1 MPGKYH
7 KYILIILQLV
17 LFAGLSSHADEGY
30 NFKQISLN
38 EGLSQS
44 TVRCILTDHKG
55 YIWIGTRSGLNRF
68 DRYKLKSFFYNSSD
82 PGSIPSNQ
90 INFLLE
96 DKSGKLYVGTEN
108 GLVSYDASR
117 DSFKPVLFQGKAL
130 QVRSGLLSSGD
141 LFLAGEG
148 KLYRVSAGEVEEI
161 PIKRKETTTEMFSS
175 IRMWKSGKLLL
186 STRRDGL
193 WIYEQ
198 NSRRLSRAPF
208 TSDKEIMALYV
219 DERQRVWVAPYG
231 QGLKGYDASGKFFAG
246 YNGGNS
252 VISSDVVLDLISDQ
266 NKLWIATDG
275 GGISILDMDKG
286 NISVLRHIP
295 GDASSLP
302 ENSILSLY
310 RDKDENLWAGS
321 IRGGLILIR
330 KAFLSTFR
338 EAPLNAVYGLSERTV
353 LSNYEENAQK
363 IWVGTDGGGIN
374 LFNPTT
380 ASFKHFPATYG
391 LKIASITGYD
401 QNHLLISAFSKGLY
415 LLNKLNGSLSPFH
428 KAEISPRGSIISS
441 SGLAVNLYHVPD
453 GPLYLFTDKVYR
465 YEQNTDRF
473 IEIPLQLK
481 TKRAG
486 PLLRIYSDRES
497 SLLFS
502 PYAVLSLLHKSSTSH
517 TILELPVGS
526 DPITAAAR
534 DSQGRLWIANR
545 TGLMRY
551 DRARKQFVKIGTN
564 LFSEVSALAADS
576 LGRLWIGA
584 QGMVFLY
591 QPEKNSFITFGESDG
606 VIPNEFLY
614 KPSLVSTRGDI
625 YLGGVRGLLQ
635 IRKNIPAI
643 PSQHPDITLMGLE
656 LNGVPLNAV
665 QNQIVNIPYN
675 HNSLLLSVMARER
688 DVFRKKMFRYRIDGL
703 DGQPIES
710 YDHTL
715 SLGSLPS
722 GLYHIQVSCSL
733 KGGGW
738 SSFKQIL
745 SIRVNPPWYRS
756 FWFIALV
763 IFFLS
768 VIVIYFYRLSIAKNR
783 RKLQWEMKEHE
794 QRSYEAKI
802 RFLINISHELRT
814 PLTLIYSPLQRILA
828 GQNTDTTLRHKLA
841 NIFRQAANMKEIID
855 MVLDVRK
862 IELGEE
868 KLSPEIIDFNEWV
881 LITASNFQPEFTER
895 GIQLIYKLQEGIGLL
910 SFDAKKCALVLNNLL
925 SNALKFSTPDCT
937 VTISS
942 EKHDN
947 IVRLSISDEGIGLG
961 DTDMQQ
967 LFRPFYQGGHGQ
979 HGSGIGLSFSKVL
992 IDMHG
997 GSIGAKP
1004 NVPRGAIFYFE
1015 LPIAQAAPVAS
1026 QQESPLSPPQQ
1037 KGKRNTSEKHF
1048 EQPSVSAGKV
1058 ASITDGFSTAAYSIL
1073 IVEDQRE
1080 LREFLSESLG
1090 SGYKAVYAAENG
1102 VEALSLI
1109 RKASPDIIVSD
1120 VMMPGGDGFELCEHL
1135 KSDIMISHI
1144 PIVLLTAQGD
1154 TQSRKLGYKLGAD
1167 GYLSKPFDL
1176 ELLETMLANLLRN
1189 REAIKARY
1197 KNSSILPLAEEVT
1210 FSRADELFMKK
1221 LNGLIADHLEKEGL
1235 DVEFL
1240 IDKMAM
1246 SRASLY
1252 HKLKSIAGVGVND
1265 YINKFRLERAAQLL
1279 RSTDM
1284 SIVEIAY
1291 ALGFNTQRYF
1301 STVFRQTY
1309 GVTPTLYRL
1318 QNGPNRSS
1326 HKPYDS

>member
-1 MPGKYH
+1 MLG
-7 KYILIILQLV
+7 ICLRV
-17 LFAGLSSHADEGY
+17 GADEGY

-38 EGLSQS
+38 DGLSQS
-44 TVRCILTDHKG
+44 TVRCVLTDQKG

-68 DRYKLKSFFYNSSD
+68 DRYKLKSYFYSTSN

-96 DKSGKLYVGTEN
+96 DKSGKIYVGTEN
-108 GLVSYDASR
+108 GLVSYNATND
-117 DSFKPVLFQGKAL
+117 DFLPVLFNGKPL
-130 QVRSGLLSSGD
+130 LVRSGLLTNSG
-141 LFLAGEG
+141 LLLAGEG
-148 KLYRVSAGEVEEI
+148 KLYNLTNGGVKEI
-161 PIKRKETTTEMFSS
+161 LTKGKVKTPEMFSS
-175 IRMWKSGKLLL
+175 IRIWKPGKLLL
-186 STRRDGL
+186 ATRRDGL

-198 NSRRLSRAPF
+198 KSQSLTRAPF
-208 TSDKEIMALYV
+208 ISDKEIMALYV
-219 DERQRVWVAPYG
+219 DQRQRVWVAPYG
-231 QGLKGYDASGKFFAG
+231 QGLKGYDPSGKFFAW
-246 YNGGNS
+246 YNSANS
-252 VISSDVVLDLISDQ
+252 AISSDVVLDMIGERD
-266 NKLWIATDG
+266 KLWIATDG

-286 NISVLRHIP
+286 NFSVLRHIP

-302 ENSILSLY
+302 ESSILSLY
-310 RDKDENLWAGS
+310 RDKDKNLWAGS

-353 LSNYEENAQK
+353 LSSFEEDPQK

-374 LFNPTT
+374 LFNPAS

-391 LKIASITGYD
+391 LKVASITGYD

-415 LLNKLNGSLSPFH
+415 LVDKLKGSISPFH

-441 SGLAVNLYHVPD
+441 SGLAVNLYHVPQ
-453 GPLYLFTDKVYR
+453 GGLYLFTDKIYR
-465 YEQNTDRF
+465 YETGPDRF
-473 IEIPLQLK
+473 SEIPLQLK
-481 TKRAG
+481 IQRPG
-486 PLLRIYSDRES
+486 PLLRIYSDHQN

-502 PYAVLSLLHKSSTSH
+502 PYALLNLNHGSNTSR
-517 TILELPVGS
+517 TILELPAGS
-526 DPITAAAR
+526 DAITAAAR
-534 DSQGRLWIANR
+534 DPKGRIWIANR
-545 TGLMRY
+545 TGLMHY
-551 DRARKQFVKIGTN
+551 DPLQKKLVKITTN

-584 QGMVFLY
+584 QGIVFLY

-606 VIPNEFLY
+606 VVPNEFLY
-614 KPSLVSTRGDI
+614 KPSLVSTSGDI

-643 PSQHPDITLMGLE
+643 PSQYPDIALMGLQV
-656 LNGVPLNAV
+656 NGVPLNAAEKQV
-665 QNQIVNIPYN
+665 VDIPYS
-675 HNSLLLSVMARER
+675 HNSLLLSVMAREH

-703 DGQPIES
+703 DGQIIES

-738 SSFKQIL
+738 SNFKQIV

-756 FWFIALV
+756 FLFIA
-763 IFFLS
+763 S
-768 VIVIYFYRLSIAKNR
+768 VIIFLAIIVVYFYRLSIAKNR

-794 QRSYEAKI
+794 QRSYEATI

-814 PLTLIYSPLQRILA
+814 PLTLIYSPLQRMLA
-828 GQNTDTTLRHKLA
+828 GESLEQTLRSRLA
-841 NIFRQAANMKEIID
+841 NIFRQAANMKDIID

-862 IELGEE
+862 IQLGEE

-881 LITASNFQPEFTER
+881 LSTAGNFEPELTER
-895 GIQLIYKLQEGIGLL
+895 GIKLIYKLQQDVGILE
-910 SFDAKKCALVLNNLL
+910 FDAKKCALVLNNLL
-925 SNALKFSTPDCT
+925 SNALKFSRPDST

-942 EKHDN
+942 ERLN
-947 IVRLSISDEGIGLG
+947 GIVRLSVADEGIGLG
-961 DTDMQQ
+961 DTDMKQ

-979 HGSGIGLSFSKVL
+979 HGSGIGLSFAKIL
-992 IDMHG
+992 IDMHSG
-997 GSIGAKP
+997 TIGAKA
-1004 NVPRGAIFYFE
+1004 NVPQGAVFYFE
-1015 LPIAQAAPVAS
+1015 LPITQADFTILQKQSQSAS
-1026 QQESPLSPPQQ
+1026 PQQ
-1037 KGKRNTSEKHF
+1037 KEKVDTHEITHSAQQPVLIEDTTSI
-1048 EQPSVSAGKV
+1048 
-1058 ASITDGFSTAAYSIL
+1058 ASSFSIAAYSIL

-1080 LREFLSESLG
+1080 LRDFLAESLG
-1090 SGYKAVYAAENG
+1090 AGFKIVYTAENG
-1102 VEALSLI
+1102 VEALNIVS
-1109 RKASPDIIVSD
+1109 KSYPDIIVSD

-1135 KSDIMISHI
+1135 KSDISISHI
-1144 PIVLLTAQGD
+1144 PIILLTAQGD

-1176 ELLETMLANLLRN
+1176 ELLEAMLTNLLRN

-1197 KNSSILPLAEEVT
+1197 KNSRILPLAEEVT

-1221 LNGLIADHLEKEGL
+1221 LNSLIADNLDKDGL

-1240 IDKMAM
+1240 IDKMTM

-1252 HKLKSIAGVGVND
+1252 HKLKNIADIGVND

-1291 ALGFNTQRYF
+1291 SLGFNTQRYF
-1301 STVFRQTY
+1301 STVFRQAY
-1309 GVTPTLYRL
+1309 GVTPTSYRQ
-1318 QNGPNRSS
+1318 QNSPNS
-1326 HKPYDS
+1326 

>member
-1 MPGKYH
+1 MLCVCWSAH
-7 KYILIILQLV
+7 
-17 LFAGLSSHADEGY
+17 AGEGY

-44 TVRCILTDHKG
+44 TVRCVLTDQKG

-68 DRYKLKSFFYNSSD
+68 DRYKLKSYFYSNSD

-90 INFLLE
+90 INFLIE

-117 DSFKPVLFQGKAL
+117 DSFLPVVFKGKAL
-130 QVRSGLLSSGD
+130 QVRSGLLTSFG
-141 LFLAGEG
+141 LLLAGEG
-148 KLYRVSAGEVEEI
+148 RLYMLSAGVVKEI
-161 PIKRKETTTEMFSS
+161 SPIGKESTTEMFSS
-175 IRMWKSGKLLL
+175 IREWKQGKLLL
-186 STRRDGL
+186 ATRRDGL
-193 WIYEQ
+193 WIYDQ
-198 NSRRLSRAPF
+198 RNRSLMRASF

-219 DERQRVWVAPYG
+219 DQRQRVWVAPYG
-231 QGLKGYDASGKFFAG
+231 QGLKGYDSTGKYFAG
-246 YNGGNS
+246 YNS
-252 VISSDVVLDLISDQ
+252 ASSAISSDVVLDMIAEK

-275 GGISILDMDKG
+275 GGISILDMEKG

-353 LSNYEENAQK
+353 LSAYEENPQK
-363 IWVGTDGGGIN
+363 IWIGTDGGGIN
-374 LFNPTT
+374 LFNPAS

-391 LKIASITGYD
+391 LKVASITGYD
-401 QNHLLISAFSKGLY
+401 QNRLLISAFSKGLY
-415 LLNKLNGSLSPFH
+415 LLDKFNGDLSPFH
-428 KAEISPRGSIISS
+428 RAELSSPGSTIIS
-441 SGLAVNLYHVPD
+441 SGLAVNLYHVPE
-453 GPLYLFTDKVYR
+453 GPLYLFTDKIYR
-465 YEQNTDRF
+465 YEPGSHGF
-473 IEIPLQLK
+473 SEIHLQLK
-481 TKRAG
+481 TKTAG
-486 PLLRIYSDRES
+486 PLLRIYSTPEH

-502 PYAVLSLLHKSSTSH
+502 PHAIISLDHSNSIARTF
-517 TILELPVGS
+517 LELPAGS
-526 DPITAAAR
+526 DAITAAAR
-534 DSQGRLWIANR
+534 DIKGRLWIANR

-551 DRARKQFVKIGTN
+551 DGARKSLVKVVTN
-564 LFSEVSALAADS
+564 LFSEISALTADS

-606 VIPNEFLY
+606 VVPNEFLY
-614 KPSLVSTRGDI
+614 KPSLVSSSGDI

-643 PSQHPDITLMGLE
+643 RSQYPDITLMGLE
-656 LNGVPLNAV
+656 LNGVPLHAD
-665 QNQIVNIPYN
+665 QNQTVSIPYN
-675 HNSLLLSVMARER
+675 HNSLVLNVMARER

-703 DGQPIES
+703 DNQVIES

-715 SLGSLPS
+715 SLGSLPN

-738 SSFKQIL
+738 SSFKQIV

-756 FWFIALV
+756 VWFIASV

-768 VIVIYFYRLSIAKNR
+768 LVIVYFYRLSIANNR

-814 PLTLIYSPLQRILA
+814 PLTLIYSPLQRMLA
-828 GQNTDTTLRHKLA
+828 GQNLGETIRPRLA
-841 NIFRQAANMKEIID
+841 NIFRQAVNMKGIID

-868 KLSPEIIDFNEWV
+868 KLSPETLDFNEWV
-881 LITASNFQPEFTER
+881 LSTAGNFEPEFTER
-895 GIQLIYKLQEGIGLL
+895 NILLRYQLRGDVGAL
-910 SFDAKKCALVLNNLL
+910 SFDVKKCTLVLNNLL
-925 SNALKFSTPDCT
+925 SNALKFSASESS
-937 VTISS
+937 VTIAS
-942 EKHDN
+942 EKLN
-947 IVRLSISDEGIGLG
+947 GAVRLSVSDQGIGLG

-979 HGSGIGLSFSKVL
+979 YGSGIGLSFSKIL
-992 IDMHG
+992 IEMHG

-1004 NVPRGAIFYFE
+1004 NVPQGAIFYFE
-1015 LPIAQAAPVAS
+1015 LPIAQAFPARKEQLES
-1026 QQESPLSPPQQ
+1026 TSLKQQQEQQ
-1037 KGKRNTSEKHF
+1037 NTKGTITGEKTSSEK
-1048 EQPSVSAGKV
+1048 QAVSIENTLPRNAGSSK
-1058 ASITDGFSTAAYSIL
+1058 ATYAIL

-1080 LREFLSESLG
+1080 LREFLADSLG
-1090 SGYKAVYAAENG
+1090 AGFKAVYTAENG
-1102 VEALSLI
+1102 VEALNLI
-1109 RKASPDIIVSD
+1109 SKSNPDIIVSD
-1120 VMMPGGDGFELCEHL
+1120 VMMPGGDGFELCERI
-1135 KSDIMISHI
+1135 KSDIAISHI
-1144 PIVLLTAQGD
+1144 PIILLTAQGD

-1176 ELLETMLANLLRN
+1176 ELLEAMLANLLRN

-1197 KNSSILPLAEEVT
+1197 KHSGILPLAEEVT

-1221 LNGLIADHLEKEGL
+1221 LNGLIADNLEKEGL

-1252 HKLKSIAGVGVND
+1252 HKLKSIADIGVND

-1291 ALGFNTQRYF
+1291 SLGFNTQRYF
-1301 STVFRQTY
+1301 STVFRQTF
-1309 GVTPTLYRL
+1309 GVTPTLYRQ
-1318 QNGPNRSS
+1318 QNGPNGSPHPLKS
-1326 HKPYDS
+1326 N